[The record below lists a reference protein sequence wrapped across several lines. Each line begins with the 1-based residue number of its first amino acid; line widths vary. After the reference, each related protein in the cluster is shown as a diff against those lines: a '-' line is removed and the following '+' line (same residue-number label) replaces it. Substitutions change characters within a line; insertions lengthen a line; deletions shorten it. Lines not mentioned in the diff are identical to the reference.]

1 MENGTPI
8 SDWPLGMDQVS
19 ELKYIPIHTKVP
31 SSNLTDNIIFL
42 DNPSLNKTMTNFM
55 PQSDSRNDPAFKSLE
70 ASRLGPA
77 DQKRLTFTDINDWV
91 NITLKQHFRKD
102 VKKVID
108 FIPL

>member
-1 MENGTPI
+1 
-8 SDWPLGMDQVS
+8 
-19 ELKYIPIHTKVP
+19 
-31 SSNLTDNIIFL
+31 
-42 DNPSLNKTMTNFM
+42 MTNFM

-70 ASRLGPA
+70 ASRLGAA

-108 FIPL
+108 FITLYFCYVTLL

>member
-1 MENGTPI
+1 
-8 SDWPLGMDQVS
+8 
-19 ELKYIPIHTKVP
+19 
-31 SSNLTDNIIFL
+31 
-42 DNPSLNKTMTNFM
+42 MTNFM

-102 VKKVID
+102 VKKVRGEFFMLHNVLSDYVID
-108 FIPL
+108 DIT

>member
-1 MENGTPI
+1 
-8 SDWPLGMDQVS
+8 
-19 ELKYIPIHTKVP
+19 
-31 SSNLTDNIIFL
+31 
-42 DNPSLNKTMTNFM
+42 MTNFM

-102 VKKVID
+102 VKKVCGLNKIR
-108 FIPL
+108 FLSEIFLTIP

>member
-1 MENGTPI
+1 
-8 SDWPLGMDQVS
+8 
-19 ELKYIPIHTKVP
+19 
-31 SSNLTDNIIFL
+31 
-42 DNPSLNKTMTNFM
+42 MTNFM

-108 FIPL
+108 FITYYFCYAHIYDNVTDYII